1 MDPFNQAIEQLLA
14 AAGSASDGALQD
26 TYEGLGAVLEEA
38 EHAPKEACDQGLRRL
53 AEVIATTDVTRA
65 ALVALGCGALV
76 ESAGEPRI
84 ALGAVLD
91 RLPQVLA
98 AAATFAEVC
107 RELAA
112 VPAPAAEER
121 GRQPRGGPDDAGSYV
136 DQFAALVADERP
148 EEAQAWTA
156 LEPLCMGAI
165 AMLSR
170 SVAARRDVRSQTAL
184 LACARPLAPLHARVA
199 YLTTLLQVLDDEE
212 LLVLHPSQ
220 VRGYRL
226 RMHGIATNYQLH
238 TLLADTL
245 IGDPAQGW
253 LPGQSPN
260 PRVAAAARNQL
271 ANPSARTAAG
281 AFDLFSWRGLRPDGT
296 LPGSAIDSAHAIRN
310 RAIPADI
317 PAFEGVRVL
326 LLRPITSPRTW
337 NAGRTFEGMDADLRV
352 LDVLSP
358 TAVQEWLD
366 RLRRAAQET

>member
-1 MDPFNQAIEQLLA
+1 
-14 AAGSASDGALQD
+14 
-26 TYEGLGAVLEEA
+26 
-38 EHAPKEACDQGLRRL
+38 
-53 AEVIATTDVTRA
+53 VTRA

-84 ALGAVLD
+84 ALGAVLE
-91 RLPQVLA
+91 RMPEVFA
-98 AAATFAEVC
+98 SATTFAEVC

-112 VPAPAAEER
+112 APVAAAVQSGSPNR
-121 GRQPRGGPDDAGSYV
+121 DGPDDAGSYV

-170 SVAARRDVRSQTAL
+170 SVEARREVRSHTDL
-184 LACARPLAPLHARVA
+184 LARTQQLAPRHARVA

-212 LLVLHPSQ
+212 LLVLHPGL

-226 RMHGIATNYQLH
+226 RMHGIANNYQLH
-238 TLLADTL
+238 TLLADAL

-253 LPGQSPN
+253 LPGQRPG
-260 PRVAAAARNQL
+260 PRVVAAARNQL
-271 ANPSARTAAG
+271 ADPSARTALG
-281 AFDLFSWRGLRPDGT
+281 VFDLFSWRALQPDGT
-296 LPGSAIDSAHAIRN
+296 LNGISTESAHWIRN

-317 PAFEGVRVL
+317 PTFAGLRVL

-337 NAGRTFEGMDADLRV
+337 NADRTFEGMDADLRV
-352 LDVLSP
+352 LDLLNP
-358 TAVQEWLD
+358 TPVKEWLD
-366 RLRRAAQET
+366 RLLHAG